1 MPDKNNQ
8 PPEENNEQNA
18 SDPAGQLRAERLA
31 KLDEAIGRILQGP
44 EQNEYRRAVL
54 LYEEVLDLGFSA
66 INLNSC
72 VKLLADAQES
82 EPAVHGWAP
91 EEEHEP
97 IPLTGGIPLWGD
109 LLLSGGMNL
118 ITAAPKVGKSAL
130 LIHLV
135 GCVFRGELE
144 CLGLPIL
151 DRFDHA
157 VIVGTDMDW
166 GGWAKLLVREGL
178 AKYDETYRFLSW
190 LDPRVTLWTSGD
202 QIQLNRSGCSQIREE
217 CSQHSN
223 SLLLLDTLRSV
234 TSGLGLDE
242 YRPEIVKPL
251 YELRR
256 SLAGLSVTT
265 VVNHHENKSGQGLAS
280 VSGSSALVGAVDVIT
295 SMKWVMPVTDGICQ
309 QDKRRL
315 ISSSGR
321 LNGQSMVVELVDD
334 DATGHWISHGSG
346 DECIAKEARFKAIG
360 ELQGR
365 DQKVMETIWSLW
377 EVNQYATLPVIK
389 DRCNLAQKMAENT
402 VNKLMRRGLVQRDGF
417 TTVDKFGAGRAAV
430 RYRPIEETDELG
442 TAEPA
447 TGESAPIRYQAD
459 TNPPLVPTGPT
470 VDSPLRPPAHTRAL
484 SIGLPELG
492 TLCLWKGKPSLVLE
506 HRGAEVMV
514 SPAALIKGQW
524 IAINSNVKF
533 TARWGMEATPYEQ
546 SGNEGHQSPPQPLP
560 GMAQSVPAPDR
571 ELVHGWPASRMD
583 WTSDGLQQGDWL
595 ERIDD

>member
-1 MPDKNNQ
+1 MTDKNNQ
-8 PPEENNEQNA
+8 PIDGTSEQF
-18 SDPAGQLRAERLA
+18 DPAGQLRAERLA

-82 EPAVHGWAP
+82 EPAAHGWAI
-91 EEEHEP
+91 EEQHEP
-97 IPLTGGIPLWGD
+97 IALTGGIPLWGE

-130 LIHLV
+130 LVHLI

-151 DRFDHA
+151 DRFDHV

-178 AKYDETYRFLSW
+178 AQYDDSKRFLRW
-190 LDPRVTLWTSGD
+190 LDPRITLWASGD
-202 QIQLNRSGCSQIREE
+202 QIQLNRTGCSQIREE

-265 VVNHHENKSGQGLAS
+265 VVNHHENKSGQGLGA
-280 VSGSSALVGAVDVIT
+280 VAGSSALVGAVDVIT
-295 SMKWVMPVTDGICQ
+295 SMRWVTPVADGIRQ

-321 LNGQSMVVELVDD
+321 LNGQSVVIELADD
-334 DATGHWISHGSG
+334 EGSGHWITHGSG
-346 DECIAKEARFKAIG
+346 EECIAKEARFKAIS

-365 DQKVMETIWSLW
+365 DQKVMEAIWQLW
-377 EVNQYATLPVIK
+377 EVNQFATLPVIK

-402 VNKLMRRGLVQRDGF
+402 VNKLIRRGLVQRDG
-417 TTVDKFGAGRAAV
+417 TTNQDQFGRGRPAV
-430 RYRPIEETDELG
+430 RYRPVEEAEELG
-442 TAEPA
+442 TSAPA
-447 TGESAPIRYQAD
+447 AGNNAGFGINPIPSAPI
-459 TNPPLVPTGPT
+459 VPTVPSGET
-470 VDSPLRPPAHTRAL
+470 DTRTQARTRAL
-484 SIGLPELG
+484 YVDPPELG
-492 TLCLWKGKPSLVLE
+492 SVCLWKGKPSLLLE
-506 HRGAEVMV
+506 HRGADVMV

-546 SGNEGHQSPPQPLP
+546 PGGEAHQTPPRPAS
-560 GMAQSVPAPDR
+560 GMAQSVPPPDR
-571 ELVHGWPASRMD
+571 EQTHSWPTSRMD

-595 ERIDD
+595 EPIDD